1 MKILLFGD
9 IAAGKTTISKKIIQ
23 QYSGFELIAIDDFRR
38 KFGDFTMKGET
49 LALSQFLKALRKDKN
64 QIIEASGL
72 GKLGTDIFN
81 KIALFDEQIL
91 LVVLRISLSEVYE
104 RIKNRNWDIPF
115 PGKQEK
121 LNTVIQSVNLGI
133 KFGKIPLVWS
143 ELAKT
148 AIFQIE
154 NNNLNTQNYIT
165 NTIINFIKLNS
176 K

>member
-49 LALSQFLKALRKDKN
+49 LALSEFLKALKKNKN
-64 QIIEASGL
+64 QIVEASGL
-72 GKLGTDIFN
+72 GKLGEDIYYKISKFN
-81 KIALFDEQIL
+81 EKN
-91 LVVLRISLSEVYE
+91 LVVVLHIPVKTINE
-104 RIKNRNWDIPF
+104 RIKNRIWDIPF

-121 LNTVIQSVNLGI
+121 LNTIIQSVNLGI

-143 ELAKT
+143 ELPKT
-148 AIFQIE
+148 VIFQIE